1 MNSIYLGTLCFL
13 FSCYAALQLQYFYFG
28 VTALIA
34 AGLLA
39 AGVFYFKRNSREKS
53 LSCGVILFFLLL
65 GLLSGL
71 RAPTDAQKELEP
83 YYGRQVTLHGKIDLL
98 SVKQHQ
104 YGTSFLLECQHFEA
118 DNLQVPYRQYVRVFT
133 AEKYKELPSGAAVCS
148 GKLEELTS
156 FRNPGGFDGALWNR
170 LQGIGGSMRK
180 AAVTW
185 QKQESLLD
193 KFAAWNIHLRQRISE
208 IAGEKGALLAGM
220 VLGGS
225 AGLDEESRRLFADNG
240 LSHLLSVSGSHLV
253 VLTGFLL
260 LLLSKV
266 PRKMRNVIIG
276 SCLLIYAALCGWKPP
291 VVRALLMSLVLLYGG
306 NGAAKGNILCVS
318 AVVMLIFKPLWLLDT
333 GFQLSFGA
341 AAGLIWL
348 LPRITQLLSSYLPLW
363 LSEAVGVTIAAQLPV
378 LPILIS
384 SFHQL
389 PVISLLSNILLTPV
403 LECCVLLTMAGLAL
417 DALCGWGSTLIII
430 AAYLLKQ
437 VLIQANFLSAIPGGQ
452 IVVGSLPSWSGVIY
466 YFLLVIVLDLACVQF
481 LHNKERRFLSMVLT
495 AVLMIVVLWSRLLP
509 QPLTAY
515 FLDVGQGDSTVVVTP
530 AGQVIVI
537 DTGGLKNYDTG
548 SRIVAPFLRSIG
560 KDKVDV
566 LLLSHGDFDHAGG
579 AAGLAANINIDRLI
593 VPPKL
598 DKQILQPK
606 LDKQILQQVQSHNP
620 ECRVE
625 YPAEGQQYQLKDG
638 GSLDIVSIGKAESDS
653 NDAGIVAAIEYAG
666 HKLLFPGDISSER
679 EEQLQNIGNYEVLKV
694 AHHGSSGSSS
704 AEFLQQIQPA
714 IAVISAGRNNSYGH
728 PHQETLQRLQEAGA
742 EVWRTDQSGAV
753 KIVFDGAGTKCY
765 SYVYHKRYF

>member
-13 FSCYAALQLQYFYFG
+13 FSCYAALQLQCFYFSI
-28 VTALIA
+28 TAVIA

-39 AGVFYFKRNSREKS
+39 AGVFYFKLNSREKAF
-53 LSCGVILFFLLL
+53 SCGVILFFLLL
-65 GLLSGL
+65 GLAAGL

-83 YYGRQVTLHGKIDLL
+83 YYGRQITLYGRIDLL

-104 YGTSFLLECQHFEA
+104 YGTSFLLECQRLET
-118 DNLQVPYRQYVRVFT
+118 DNLQIPYRQNVRVFT
-133 AEKYKELPSGAAVCS
+133 AEKYKELPGGAAVCS

-156 FRNPGGFDGALWNR
+156 FRNSGGFDGALWNR

-185 QKQESLLD
+185 QKQESILD
-193 KFAAWNIHLRQRISE
+193 KFAAWNIHLRHRISD
-208 IAGEKGALLAGM
+208 IVGEKGALLAGM

-291 VVRALLMSLVLLYGG
+291 VIRALLMSLILLYGG
-306 NGAAKGNILCVS
+306 SGAAKGNILCVS

-348 LPRITQLLSSYLPLW
+348 LPRIIQLLSSYLPLW

-403 LECCVLLTMAGLAL
+403 LECCVLLTMAGVAL
-417 DALCGWGSTLIII
+417 DTLCGWGSTLIMI

-437 VLIQANFLSAIPGGQ
+437 VLIQADFLSVIPGGK
-452 IVVGSLPSWSGVIY
+452 IVVGSLPSWSGIIY
-466 YFLLVIVLDLACVQF
+466 YFLLAIVLDLTCVQF
-481 LHNKERRFLSMVLT
+481 LHNKERRFLSIVLT
-495 AVLMIVVLWSRLLP
+495 AALMIVVLWSRLLP

-548 SRIVAPFLRSIG
+548 SRIVASFLRSIG
-560 KDKVDV
+560 KDKVDI

-579 AAGLAANINIDRLI
+579 AAGLAANMNIDRFI
-593 VPPKL
+593 VP
-598 DKQILQPK
+598 PK

-620 ECRVE
+620 ECQLE

-666 HKLLFPGDISSER
+666 HKLLFPGDISTESEG
-679 EEQLQNIGNYEVLKV
+679 ELQNIGHYEVLKV

-742 EVWRTDQSGAV
+742 EVLRTDQSGAV

-765 SYVYHKRYF
+765 SYVYHKQYF

>member
-13 FSCYAALQLQYFYFG
+13 FNCYAVLQLQYFYFA
-28 VTALIA
+28 VTAVIA

-39 AGVFYFKRNSREKS
+39 AGVFYFKRNSREKAF
-53 LSCGVILFFLLL
+53 SCGVVLFFLLL

-83 YYGRQVTLHGKIDLL
+83 YYGRQVTLYGRIDLL

-104 YGTSFLLECQHFEA
+104 YGTSFLLECQRLET
-118 DNLQVPYRQYVRVFT
+118 DNLQIPYRQNVRVFT
-133 AEKYKELPSGAAVCS
+133 AEKYKEFPGGAAVCS

-193 KFAAWNIHLRQRISE
+193 KFAAWNIHLRQRISD

-291 VVRALLMSLVLLYGG
+291 VIRALLMSLILLYGG

-341 AAGLIWL
+341 AAGFIWL
-348 LPRITQLLSSYLPLW
+348 LPRIIQLLSSYLPLW

-378 LPILIS
+378 LPILVS

-417 DALCGWGSTLIII
+417 DTLCGWGSTLIMI

-437 VLIQANFLSAIPGGQ
+437 VLIQADFLSAIPGGQ
-452 IVVGSLPSWSGVIY
+452 IVVGSLPSCSGVIY
-466 YFLLVIVLDLACVQF
+466 YFLLAIVLDLTCVQF
-481 LHNKERRFLSMVLT
+481 LHNKERRFLSIVLT
-495 AVLMIVVLWSRLLP
+495 AVLTIVVLWSRLLP

-560 KDKVDV
+560 KDKVDI

-579 AAGLAANINIDRLI
+579 AAGLAANMNIDRLI

-598 DKQILQPK
+598 DKQILQ
-606 LDKQILQQVQSHNP
+606 QVKSHNP
-620 ECRVE
+620 ECQLE
-625 YPAEGQQYQLKDG
+625 YPVEGQQYQLKDG

-653 NDAGIVAAIEYAG
+653 NDAGIVAAMEYAG
-666 HKLLFPGDISSER
+666 HKLLFPGDISTER
-679 EEQLQNIGNYEVLKV
+679 EEQLQNIGHYEVLKV

-728 PHQETLQRLQEAGA
+728 PHQETLQRLQKAGA
-742 EVWRTDQSGAV
+742 EVLRTDQSGVV

-765 SYVYHKRYF
+765 SYVYHKQYF